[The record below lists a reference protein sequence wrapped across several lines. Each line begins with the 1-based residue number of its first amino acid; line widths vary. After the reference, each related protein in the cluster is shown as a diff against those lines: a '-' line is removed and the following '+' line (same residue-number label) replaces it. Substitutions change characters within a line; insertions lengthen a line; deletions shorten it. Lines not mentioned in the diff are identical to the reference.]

1 MTRQIKLN
9 STLQSKVPATCYLQP
24 VTCSCEAG
32 DGRIGLFGGT
42 FDPIHLGHLILAE
55 AAFEKLKLD
64 QLILIPAK
72 ISPYKTNLPPAA
84 STEDRVAMMELA
96 IRGRNGWSIDP
107 RELSRTGPSF
117 TIDTVKELQQ
127 EHRGA
132 TFVFLIGED
141 QLAGLPGWKESER
154 LQKLVSFVVLSRN
167 SMTDPISRNS
177 MTDSISRNS
186 MADPILLGR
195 CIDISSTE
203 IRERLAKNK
212 NVDYLL
218 PSSIHDYIK
227 TKKLYQKS
235 DC

>member
-1 MTRQIKLN
+1 MNRQIELN

-55 AAFEKLKLD
+55 TAFEKLKLD

-72 ISPYKTNLPPAA
+72 ISPYKTNQPPAA
-84 STEDRVAMMELA
+84 STEDRLAMMELA

-154 LQKLVSFVVLSRN
+154 LQKLISFVVL
-167 SMTDPISRNS
+167 SRNS

-186 MADPILLGR
+186 IADPILLGR

-235 DC
+235 DY